1 MYDDPN
7 YSERP
12 PGLPA
17 EIPNNS
23 TALISLIAGILG
35 LTILPVVGSIVAL
48 ITGATAKREIRESA
62 GTQGGEGLAQA
73 GIILGWI
80 GIGLAVLGICITGVV
95 LVIPFCLL
103 ALGLS
108 AEGWGAMWPLVLTF
122 L

>member
-1 MYDDPN
+1 MSDDLD
-7 YSERP
+7 YSERL
-12 PGLPA
+12 PGVPG

-48 ITGATAKREIRESA
+48 VTGNTAKKEIQQSA

-80 GIGLAVLGICITGVV
+80 GIGLAVLGICVTGAI
-95 LVIPFCLL
+95 LLIPIFLL
-103 ALGLS
+103 AFGVGI
-108 AEGWGAMWPLVLTF
+108 EGWGSMWPLVLPF
-122 L
+122 F